1 MSDTRF
7 RPIAIVGLGNVFP
20 RATGVEAF
28 WEQLLGGRTAI
39 RELSDSRELPGW
51 YYDADPTAPDRTY
64 CKHAA
69 LLDEL
74 KLDYRKY
81 RLPPK
86 TLQDMHRTQLAFLE
100 ATSQALEDA
109 SALMARMAPERVS
122 FVLGSLG
129 GGLRPDT
136 RVRTRLLD
144 MVRSLSESSTLAS
157 LGPDVAERV
166 RSSVVQ
172 QVEAEMAG
180 LTEDEAIAS
189 FSSVWVGRAAKI
201 FNIRGPHTTVDAGYA
216 SSLAALQT
224 ASNQLN
230 FGDCDVALA
239 AGCSQL
245 LTPHDLVAF
254 SKLGGLAV
262 SSLTP
267 FDRRA
272 SGTLL
277 GEGVG
282 VFVLRRLDDAVAAG
296 ERIHAV
302 IRGIGAASD
311 GKGKSLLAPNT
322 RGQVLAMR
330 RAYAQAGYGPA
341 DVQYV
346 ECHATG
352 TALGD
357 LTEIESL
364 KEVFGRG
371 QAAGSVR
378 LGGVK
383 ELTGHLQAAAGA
395 AGLMKATL
403 ALSHQFLPP
412 QHTFEAP
419 ARGIDFEGT
428 PFYLSNRG
436 KPWPAVAGGLRR
448 AGVSAFSFGG
458 ISYHL
463 TVEEYV
469 PEHHAALSRTLPAP
483 KPAEPI
489 AIVGLGGVFPQAE
502 SPEALWQNLLDKR
515 CAIGGIP
522 PERAPIDRYLDP
534 SRKSKVRPYTDL
546 AGYIVDGS
554 WPQERIRVPP
564 KVSSQID
571 RGHSWTMKA
580 ALQALDDAGQTPGAV
595 DPQRV
600 GVVMGY
606 LPPLEREFQTQA
618 RVYYAEF
625 DGRLGAHLE
634 KLGVEAATV
643 ARIRGEVEAHYKREL
658 PPITEDTLL
667 GYLGSLA
674 SSRIAH
680 HLDFQ
685 GPALMVESACASS
698 LAAVDIS
705 MNHLRTGACDL
716 VLAGGMYASL
726 GVDALSQCC
735 SFGGLSQTGSFPF
748 DARADGY
755 ISSEGAA
762 LLVLKRLSDATAAGD
777 RIYAVI
783 RSVAG
788 ATDPKSASI
797 WAPSAEGQVQAVRRA
812 VEKAGVSP
820 ADIQYVEGHGTGTPV
835 GDPIEVETYQ
845 TVYGQASR
853 GGRIFLGSIKSNIG
867 HLNSGAGAA
876 ALTKVALA
884 LHRKQ
889 VPPNLGFER
898 PNPRIPWDQIPF
910 HVPTQLEPWDVAGDG
925 LRRAGVSSFGL
936 GGTSFHAIVEE
947 APRDSG
953 KRAPRVTVVEPG
965 RPPFLHLS
973 GTSAADILQQ
983 VDGLLQQLAREPG
996 LDLRRPL
1003 TAGPGA
1009 PCRFAMT
1016 LPKGQPATRG
1026 LERARRLLAGTGTPS
1041 LPEQGLFFYDT
1052 RDPRQLHSGRVAV
1065 VFPGQGPQYVN
1076 MLRELAAEY
1085 PVVASTLAEADAAF
1099 QGLAERR
1106 LSDTFWVPPGS
1117 ESSYRQDDDTV
1128 HAAVLAANVA
1138 LFRLIRSWG
1147 IRVDVLLGQ
1156 SAGEYAALVASGML
1170 TFEQALRA
1178 IYQRTLTVTRLP
1190 VGSPGMM
1197 ASISGDFERIRGVLA
1212 EAPGYATVAAQNAP
1226 GEGIVAGETQAVEY
1240 VLRWCAANG
1249 FEARPLPVS
1258 HAYHTQLI
1266 AGAIPPFRAEL
1277 EKLSWSEPRLPVLSS
1292 VHGRY
1297 YASPVQPRFMA
1308 RHLALQYVLPLQFAQ
1323 HVRQLHDD
1331 GVRIFIESG
1340 PKWSLTAFIQATL
1353 KGRPYMA
1360 QASTH
1365 PKTGETEQFHRL
1377 LAFSHVHHLLS
1388 GEVPSHG
1395 A

>member
-1 MSDTRF
+1 MADIQV

-20 RATGVEAF
+20 QANNVESF
-28 WEQLLGGRTAI
+28 WNQVLRGSTSI
-39 RELSDSRELPGW
+39 RELRDPKLLPDW
-51 YYDADPTAPDRTY
+51 YYAADPAAADRTY

-69 LLDEL
+69 VLDEL
-74 KLDYRKY
+74 NLDYRKY

-86 TLQDMHRTQLAFLE
+86 TVQDMHRTQRAFLD
-100 ATSQALEDA
+100 ATAQALE
-109 SALMARMAPERVS
+109 SAKSIIEKVAAERIG

-144 MVRSLSESSTLAS
+144 MVRSLSESAAMRS
-157 LGPDVAERV
+157 LDPQVA
-166 RSSVVQ
+166 SSVQSAVVKQ
-172 QVEAEMAG
+172 LETEMAG

-189 FSSVWVGRAAKI
+189 FSSVWVGRAAKL
-201 FNIRGPHTTVDAGYA
+201 FNIRGPHATVDAGYA
-216 SSLAALQT
+216 STMAAIQA
-224 ASNQLN
+224 ASDQLN
-230 FGDCDVALA
+230 SGDCDVALA

-245 LTPHDLVAF
+245 LTPHDLISF
-254 SKLGGLAV
+254 SKLGGLAL

-272 SGTLL
+272 GGTIL

-296 ERIHAV
+296 ETVHAV
-302 IRGIGAASD
+302 IRGIGVASD

-322 RGQVLAMR
+322 RGQVLAMQ
-330 RAYAQAGYGPA
+330 RAYSQAGYGPG

-352 TALGD
+352 TPLGD

-364 KEVFGRG
+364 KEVFGARC
-371 QAAGSVR
+371 AAQSVM

-383 ELTGHLQAAAGA
+383 ELTGHLQAASGA

-403 ALSHQFLPP
+403 ALSHKFLPP
-412 QHTFEAP
+412 QHSFREPAQGIHFEN
-419 ARGIDFEGT
+419 T
-428 PFYLSNRG
+428 PFYISNHG
-436 KPWPAVAGGLRR
+436 KPWPTVPGGLRR
-448 AGVSAFSFGG
+448 AGVNSFSFGG

-463 TVEEYV
+463 TLEEYAPGYHAGLSKRLPR
-469 PEHHAALSRTLPAP
+469 PEA
-483 KPAEPI
+483 AEPI

-502 SPEALWQNLLDKR
+502 NKEELWRNLLDKR

-534 SRKSKVRPYTDL
+534 TRTSKVRPYTNL
-546 AGYIVDGS
+546 AGYIVDGA
-554 WPQERIRVPP
+554 WPQERVRVPP

-580 ALQALDDAGQTPGAV
+580 ALQALDDAGYTPSAV
-595 DPQRV
+595 DPRRV
-600 GVVMGY
+600 GVVAGY

-625 DGRLGAHLE
+625 DGRLAAQLRQH
-634 KLGVEAATV
+634 GVDDTTV
-643 ARIRGEVEAHYKREL
+643 ARIRQEAEDSYKREL

-667 GYLGSLA
+667 GYLGSLSA
-674 SSRIAH
+674 SRIAH

-698 LAAVDIS
+698 LVAIDVA
-705 MNHLRTGACDL
+705 MNYLRSKTCDM

-748 DARADGY
+748 DSRADGY
-755 ISSEGAA
+755 ITSEGAA
-762 LLVLKRLSDATAAGD
+762 LIALKRLSDAEAAGD

-797 WAPSAEGQVQAVRRA
+797 WAPSAEGQTQAVRRA

-820 ADIQYVEGHGTGTPV
+820 SEVQYVEGHGTGTPV

-845 TVYGQASR
+845 SVYGHASPE
-853 GGRIFLGSIKSNIG
+853 GKIFLGSIKSNIG

-876 ALTKVALA
+876 ALIKVALS
-884 LHRKQ
+884 LHHKQ
-889 VPPNLGFER
+889 IPPNLGFEK
-898 PNPRIPWDQIPF
+898 PNPRIPWSQLPF
-910 HVPTQLEPWDVAGDG
+910 RVPTEVEPWAVPGNG
-925 LRRAGVSSFGL
+925 IRRAGVSSFGL

-947 APRDSG
+947 YRPARGTSPH
-953 KRAPRVTVVEPG
+953 AVTGAEPEL
-965 RPPFLHLS
+965 PPFLHLNGDS
-973 GTSAADILQQ
+973 RGSILRQ
-983 VDGLLQQLAREPG
+983 VEVLAQKLERQPG
-996 LDLRRPL
+996 LELRTPL
-1003 TAGPGA
+1003 TDTNA

-1016 LPKGQPATRG
+1016 LPKGPAVG
-1026 LERARRLLAGTGTPS
+1026 KALERARRLLASDGAPS
-1041 LPEQGLFFYDT
+1041 LPEQGIFFYDD
-1052 RDPRQLHSGRVAV
+1052 RDSRQLHRGKVAV

-1085 PVVASTLAEADAAF
+1085 PVVARTFAEADSAF
-1099 QGLAERR
+1099 EAMTGRR
-1106 LSDTFWVPPGS
+1106 LTDTFWVAPGT
-1117 ESSYRQDDDTV
+1117 ESTYRQDDDTA
-1128 HAAVLAANVA
+1128 HAAVFLVNVA

-1156 SAGEYAALVASGML
+1156 SSGEYAALAASGML
-1170 TFEQALRA
+1170 SLEQGLRA
-1178 IYQRTLTVTRLP
+1178 IYKRTLAVTRLP
-1190 VGSPGMM
+1190 VTSPGLM
-1197 ASISGDFERIRGVLA
+1197 ASISGDFDRIRQVFR
-1212 EAPGYATVAAQNAP
+1212 EAPGYVTVAAENAP
-1226 GEGIVAGETQAVEY
+1226 GQGIVAGDIPAVEY
-1240 VLRWCAANG
+1240 VMRWCTANG
-1249 FEARPLPVS
+1249 FEVRALPVS

-1266 AGAIPPFRAEL
+1266 AKAMPTFRAEL
-1277 EKLSWSEPRLPVLSS
+1277 QQLSWADPQLPVLSS
-1292 VHGRY
+1292 THGRY
-1297 YASPVQPRFMA
+1297 YPAQVQAELMP
-1308 RHLALQYVLPLQFAQ
+1308 RHLALQYVLPLQFWR

-1353 KGRPYMA
+1353 KGDPYVA
-1360 QASTH
+1360 QASNH
-1365 PKTGETEQFHRL
+1365 PKTGEVEQFQRL
-1377 LAFSHVHHLLS
+1377 LAFSHVHHLMQ
-1388 GEVPSHG
+1388 G
-1395 A
+1395 

>member
-1 MSDTRF
+1 MPDIRF

-20 RATGVEAF
+20 KATGVEAF

-39 RELSDSRELPGW
+39 RDLGETQALPGW
-51 YYDADPTAPDRTY
+51 YYDADPESPDRTY

-69 LLDEL
+69 LLEDL

-81 RLPPK
+81 RIPPK
-86 TLQDMHRTQLAFLE
+86 TFQDMHRTQLAFLD

-109 SALMARMAPERVS
+109 RTLMAGIAPERVS

-144 MVRSLSESSTLAS
+144 MERCLSESRS
-157 LGPDVAERV
+157 LTALGAGVAAEV
-166 RSSVVQ
+166 RAAVVQ
-172 QVEAEMAG
+172 QLESEMAG

-216 SSLAALQT
+216 SSLAAIQT
-224 ASNQLN
+224 ASHQLN
-230 FGDCDVALA
+230 SGDCDVALA
-239 AGCSQL
+239 GGCSQL

-267 FDRRA
+267 FDQRA
-272 SGTLL
+272 NGTLL

-282 VFVLRRLDDAVAAG
+282 IFVLRRLDDAVAAG
-296 ERIHAV
+296 EKIHAV
-302 IRGIGAASD
+302 IRGVGAASD

-330 RAYAQAGYGPA
+330 RAYEQAGYGPE

-357 LTEIESL
+357 LTEIASL
-364 KEVFGRG
+364 KEVFGRQ
-371 QAAGSVR
+371 QAAGSVM

-403 ALSHQFLPP
+403 ALSHRFLPP
-412 QHTFEAP
+412 QHSFQAP
-419 ARGIDFEGT
+419 ARGIEFEGT
-428 PFYLSNRG
+428 PFYISKQGR
-436 KPWPAVAGGLRR
+436 PWPAVASGPRR

-463 TVEEYV
+463 TLEEHA
-469 PEHHAALSRTLPAP
+469 PEYHSALARTLPVFES
-483 KPAEPI
+483 AEPI
-489 AIVGLGGVFPQAE
+489 AIVGLGGVFPEAS
-502 SPEALWQNLLDKR
+502 SPEALWRNLLDKR
-515 CAIGGIP
+515 CAIAGIP
-522 PERAPIDRYLDP
+522 PERAPIARYLDP
-534 SRKSKVRPYTDL
+534 TRTSKVRPYTDL
-546 AGYIVDGS
+546 AGSIVDGS

-571 RGHSWTMKA
+571 RGHSWCMKA
-580 ALQALDDAGQTPGAV
+580 ALQALDDAGYTPGAV
-595 DPQRV
+595 DPRRV

-625 DGRLGAHLE
+625 DGRLAAHLRKRGLDE
-634 KLGVEAATV
+634 ATV
-643 ARIRGEVEAHYKREL
+643 ARIRGETEARYKSEL

-667 GYLGSLA
+667 GYLGSLS

-698 LAAVDIS
+698 LVAVDVA
-705 MNHLRTGACDL
+705 MHQLRTGACDMM
-716 VLAGGMYASL
+716 LAGGMYASL

-755 ISSEGAA
+755 ISSEGAS
-762 LLVLKRLSDATAAGD
+762 LLVLKRLSDARAAGD

-783 RSVAG
+783 RAVAG
-788 ATDPKSASI
+788 ATDPKNASI
-797 WAPSAEGQVQAVRRA
+797 WAPGVEGQVQAVRRA
-812 VEKAGVSP
+812 VEKAGVS
-820 ADIQYVEGHGTGTPV
+820 ASDIQYVEGHGTGTPV

-845 TVYGQASR
+845 TVYGEAAR
-853 GGRIFLGSIKSNIG
+853 GGKIFLGSIKSNIG

-889 VPPNLGFER
+889 IPPNLGFER
-898 PNPRIPWDQIPF
+898 PNPRIPWDRIPF
-910 HVPTQLEPWDVAGDG
+910 RVPTEVEPWDVPAHGV
-925 LRRAGVSSFGL
+925 RRAGVSSFGL

-947 APRDSG
+947 CPPHA
-953 KRAPRVTVVEPG
+953 ARVTGVEPE
-965 RPPFLHLS
+965 RPPFLHLC
-973 GTSAADILQQ
+973 GDSAADILQQ
-983 VDGLLQQLAREPG
+983 VDGLLQRLEREPH
-996 LDLRRPL
+996 LDVRKPL
-1003 TAGPGA
+1003 ERTQA

-1016 LPKGQPATRG
+1016 LPKGQPVSKA
-1026 LERARRLLAGTGTPS
+1026 LERARRLLSGTGSPS
-1041 LPEQGLFFYDT
+1041 LPEQGLFYYDT
-1052 RDPRQLHSGRVAV
+1052 RDPRQLHAGKVAV

-1085 PVVASTLAEADAAF
+1085 PVVARTLAEADAAF
-1099 QGLAERR
+1099 ETIAGRR
-1106 LSDTFWVPPGS
+1106 LSDTFWAPPGT
-1117 ESSYRQDDDTV
+1117 ESTHRQDDDTA
-1128 HAAVLAANVA
+1128 HAAVFLANVA

-1156 SAGEYAALVASGML
+1156 SAGEYASLVASGML
-1170 TFEQALRA
+1170 SFEQALRA

-1190 VGSPGMM
+1190 MASPGLM
-1197 ASISGDFERIRGVLA
+1197 ASISGDFDRLEGVLR
-1212 EAPGYATVAAQNAP
+1212 EAPGYATVAARNAP
-1226 GEGIVAGETQAVEY
+1226 GQGIVAGETSAVEY

-1249 FEARPLPVS
+1249 FEARALPVS

-1266 AGAIPPFRAEL
+1266 AKAVPPFRAEL
-1277 EKLSWSEPRLPVLSS
+1277 ERLTWNAPQLPVLSS

-1297 YASPVQPRFMA
+1297 YPSEVQPHIMA
-1308 RHLALQYVLPLQFAQ
+1308 RHLALQYVLPLQFSQ
-1323 HVRQLHDD
+1323 HVQQLHDD

-1388 GEVPSHG
+1388 GEVSTHG

>member
-1 MSDTRF
+1 MSDPHF

-20 RATGVEAF
+20 KALGVDAF
-28 WEQLLGGRTAI
+28 WEQLQTGRTAI
-39 RELSDSRELPGW
+39 RELSDSAQGLPGW
-51 YYDADPTAPDRTY
+51 YYDENPAAPDRTY

-81 RLPPK
+81 RIPPK
-86 TLQDMHRTQLAFLE
+86 TFQDMHRTQLAFLE
-100 ATSQALEDA
+100 AVSQALDDA
-109 SALMARMAPERVS
+109 RAVIARVQPERVS
-122 FVLGSLG
+122 FTLGSLG

-144 MVRSLSESSTLAS
+144 MVRALAESPSLAA
-157 LGPDVAERV
+157 LGEETAAQV

-172 QVEAEMAG
+172 QLEAEMAG

-201 FNIRGPHTTVDAGYA
+201 FNLRGPHSTVDAGYA
-216 SSLAALQT
+216 STLAALQT
-224 ASNQLN
+224 ASHQLH

-239 AGCSQL
+239 AGCTQL

-277 GEGVG
+277 GEGAA
-282 VFVLRRLDDAVAAG
+282 VFVLRRLEDAVAAG
-296 ERIHAV
+296 EKIYAV

-311 GKGKSLLAPNT
+311 GKGKTLLAPNT

-352 TALGD
+352 TTLGD
-357 LTEIESL
+357 LTELESL
-364 KEVFGRG
+364 KEVFGG
-371 QAAGSVR
+371 QAAAGSVR

-395 AGLMKATL
+395 AGLMKAIL
-403 ALSHQFLPP
+403 ALSRQRLPP
-412 QHTFEAP
+412 QHSFQEP
-419 ARGIDFEGT
+419 ARGLELENT
-428 PFYLSNRG
+428 PFYLSNQEQ
-436 KPWPAVAGGLRR
+436 PWPAVAGGLRR

-463 TVEEYV
+463 TLEEHA
-469 PEHHAALSRTLPAP
+469 PEYHARLARSLPP
-483 KPAEPI
+483 PPSTEPI
-489 AIVGLGGVFPQAE
+489 AIVGLGGVFPQAANTE
-502 SPEALWQNLLDKR
+502 ELWRNLLDKR
-515 CAIGGIP
+515 CAIGSIP
-522 PERAPIDRYLDP
+522 PERAPIGRYLDP
-534 SRKSKVRPYTDL
+534 TRQSKVRPYTDL
-546 AGYIVDGS
+546 AGSIVDGS
-554 WPQERIRVPP
+554 WPAEQIRVPP

-580 ALQALDDAGQTPGAV
+580 ALQALDDAGYTPAAV
-595 DPQRV
+595 DSRRV

-625 DGRLGAHLE
+625 DGRLAAHL
-634 KLGVEAATV
+634 KQRGIDEATS
-643 ARIRGEVEAHYKREL
+643 ARIRSEAEERYKREL
-658 PPITEDTLL
+658 PPVTEDTLL
-667 GYLGSLA
+667 GYLGSLSA
-674 SSRIAH
+674 SRIAH
-680 HLDFQ
+680 HMDFQ
-685 GPALMVESACASS
+685 GPALMVECACASS
-698 LAAVDIS
+698 LAAVDIAMS
-705 MNHLRTGACDL
+705 QLRMGACDL

-748 DARADGY
+748 DSRADGY
-755 ISSEGAA
+755 ITSEGAS
-762 LLVLKRLSDATAAGD
+762 LLALKRLSDAQAAGD

-820 ADIQYVEGHGTGTPV
+820 QDIQYVEGHGTGTPV
-835 GDPIEVETYQ
+835 GDPIEVESYHS
-845 TVYGQASR
+845 VYGQAAR
-853 GGRIFLGSIKSNIG
+853 DGKILLGSIKSNIG

-889 VPPNLGFER
+889 VPPNLGFEN
-898 PNPRIPWDQIPF
+898 PNPRIPWAQIPF
-910 HVPTQLEPWDVAGDG
+910 RVPTEVEPWETPAHGV
-925 LRRAGVSSFGL
+925 RRAGVSSFGL

-947 APRDSG
+947 GPPAPVKSSS
-953 KRAPRVTVVEPG
+953 RVTAVEPE
-965 RPPFLHLS
+965 RPPFLHLEGVS
-973 GTSAADILQQ
+973 QADILQK
-983 VDGLLQQLAREPG
+983 VEGLLQRLAREPH
-996 LDLRRPL
+996 LDPRTPL
-1003 TAGPGA
+1003 ANTEA
-1009 PCRFAMT
+1009 PCRFALT
-1016 LPKGQPATRG
+1016 LPKGQPALKA
-1026 LERARRLLAGTGTPS
+1026 LERARRLLAGPGTPS
-1041 LPEQGLFFYDT
+1041 LPEQGLFYYDT
-1052 RDPRQLHSGRVAV
+1052 RDPRQLHAGKVAV

-1076 MLRELAAEY
+1076 MLRELASEY
-1085 PVVASTLAEADAAF
+1085 PVVARTFAEADAAF
-1099 QGLAERR
+1099 EALAGRR
-1106 LSDTFWVPPGS
+1106 LSGTFWVPPEA
-1117 ESSYRQDDDTV
+1117 ESTYRQEDDTV
-1128 HAAVLAANVA
+1128 HAAVFLANVA

-1156 SAGEYAALVASGML
+1156 SAGEYAALAASGML
-1170 TFEQALRA
+1170 SFEEALRA
-1178 IYQRTLTVTRLP
+1178 IYQRTLNVTRLP
-1190 VGSPGMM
+1190 MSSPGLM
-1197 ASISGDFERIRGVLA
+1197 ASISGDFDRIRGVLR
-1212 EAPGYATVAAQNAP
+1212 EAPGYATVAAENAP
-1226 GEGIVAGETQAVEY
+1226 GQGIVAGETSAVEY

-1249 FEARPLPVS
+1249 FEARALPVS

-1266 AGAIPPFRAEL
+1266 AKAVPTFRADL
-1277 EKLSWSEPRLPVLSS
+1277 ERLTWRDPQLPVLSS

-1297 YASPVQPRFMA
+1297 YPSSVQPRFMA
-1308 RHLALQYVLPLQFAQ
+1308 RHLALQYVLPLRFWQ

-1331 GVRIFIESG
+1331 GVRLFIESG

-1353 KGRPYMA
+1353 KGEPYMA
-1360 QASTH
+1360 QASNH
-1365 PKTGETEQFHRL
+1365 PKTGEVEQFHRL
-1377 LAFSHVHHLLS
+1377 LAFSHVHHLL
-1388 GEVPSHG
+1388 GT
-1395 A
+1395 